1 MLQILKKNLYS
12 LVCLKARKL
21 TDENVNYF
29 RQFTVKT
36 KQKKSADRYF
46 HLLLMC
52 K

>member
-1 MLQILKKNLYS
+1 MLQIFKKNLYS

-36 KQKKSADRYF
+36 KQKNQQTDIF
-46 HLLLMC
+46 IFC
-52 K
+52 